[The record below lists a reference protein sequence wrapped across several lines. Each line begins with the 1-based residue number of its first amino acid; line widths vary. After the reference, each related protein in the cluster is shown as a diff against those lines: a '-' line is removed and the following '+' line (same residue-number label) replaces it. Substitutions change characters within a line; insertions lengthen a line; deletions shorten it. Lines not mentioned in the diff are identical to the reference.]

1 MTLAAM
7 LDTHDE
13 AALSALASVGLV
25 RRASRDLA
33 AGKASVVVRDA
44 DTATVAAD
52 GQNVA
57 VDAGGPG
64 AAKCGC
70 PATGVCRH
78 VILAILALRED
89 EGSVAPPE
97 AQPPSLSAREEV
109 LGFTHAQIRKFA
121 GADWDKAVRQAG
133 ISTDATVTEDGA
145 NLTVQLPDT
154 EKPITLLAGLGL
166 QGAVFKGPKTTKRRV
181 VTAAALV
188 VRVQAGGQSLEGL
201 ASETPAAET
210 LTTEFLETARSAVIE
225 LTSAVLGG
233 GSTIA
238 EERVFDLAIS
248 ARAQAAPRLTALLR
262 VLARQARQARAHH
275 FAYDDAR
282 FLGEAALTVALTHAL
297 QAAPSAPDLTGVLRR
312 TYVERDSL
320 DLALLGAV
328 KWKAE
333 GGARGARLHVV
344 DPRTGTWYSTG
355 QARGAGMDP
364 SFTPQSVYNA
374 PLWTLATVNALIGT
388 SLHLEHPRISSDNQ
402 IAWDGAHAT
411 RRDTDLLPTL
421 VEAGILHTHW
431 SDARADIA
439 RRMPGGLKWVG
450 NAVPILIA
458 PQSLGDI
465 RFDDIAQVYE
475 IAAQD
480 ASGATLTLTVPAE
493 RTDDMEWLHRN
504 HGALEALFCEATVTD
519 LALRITPMT
528 AYLRRSGE
536 GVKCVNLTFDHLVE
550 RFEGGRAALGG
561 RIQSFLKSKLGNAP
575 QTPTVHDPVRRLCDC
590 VFGAVAE
597 ALRFGNTTALPA
609 IIADADTLGLATLAR
624 TLSAFKGDQSTE
636 NGLRVSYV
644 ASEILKRSG

>member
-1 MTLAAM
+1 MSLATM

-25 RRASRDLA
+25 RRATRDLA
-33 AGKASVVVRDA
+33 AGKASVVARDA
-44 DTATVAAD
+44 DTAMVAAD
-52 GQNVA
+52 GQDVA
-57 VDAGGPG
+57 IDAGGPG
-64 AAKCGC
+64 TAKCGC

-89 EGSVAPPE
+89 GDSVTPAE
-97 AQPPSLSAREEV
+97 AQHPSQSAREET
-109 LGFTHAQIRKFA
+109 LGFTDAQIRKFA

-133 ISTDATVTEDGA
+133 MSADATVTEDGA
-145 NLTVQLPDT
+145 NLSVQLPDT

-201 ASETPAAET
+201 AGESPAAET
-210 LTTEFLETARSAVIE
+210 LTTEFLDKAHSAVIE

-297 QAAPSAPDLTGVLRR
+297 QAAPSAPDLTGVVRR
-312 TYVERDSL
+312 TYVERDSF

-333 GGARGARLHVV
+333 GGARGARLHGV
-344 DPRTGTWYSTG
+344 DPSTGIWYSTG

-374 PLWTLATVNALIGT
+374 PLWGLGRVDTLVGT

-411 RRDTDLLPTL
+411 RRDTDIL
-421 VEAGILHTHW
+421 VALAEAGILHTEW
-431 SDARADIA
+431 SEARADMA

-465 RFDDIAQVYE
+465 RFDDIAQAYE
-475 IAAQD
+475 ITAQD
-480 ASGATLTLTVPAE
+480 VGGTTLTLTVPAD
-493 RTDDMEWLHRN
+493 RTEDMEWLHRN
-504 HGALEALFCEATVTD
+504 HGALVALFCEATVTD
-519 LALRITPMT
+519 LTLRITPMT

-536 GVKCVNLTFDHLVE
+536 GVKCVNLTFDHLAE

-575 QTPTVHDPVRRLCDC
+575 QTPTGHDPVRRLCDRA
-590 VFGAVAE
+590 FEAVAE
-597 ALRFGNTTALPA
+597 ALRFGNATALPA
-609 IIADADTLGLATLAR
+609 IITDADTLGLATLAR
-624 TLSAFKGDQSTE
+624 ALDAFEASRSTE
-636 NGLRVSYV
+636 DGLRASYV
-644 ASEILKRSG
+644 ASEVLKRAG